1 MKFQE
6 RSIFRSVLAVV
17 KEFRKQPNS
26 GKFDCSKYK
35 HGRTIK
41 KELKNTL
48 LQSLRPFLVCYCG
61 HSHGTPATFALP
73 YFLFPDTSTSPKRLA
88 HISTVKEFYFL
99 ILILQQNIIFFCHP
113 RLRKAVN
120 KTLNLHRC
128 LNNNEISFLPSGGKI
143 HAPYNAGWG
152 VPPRV
157 WNPSFT
163 YFSWIT

>member
-157 WNPSFT
+157 
-163 YFSWIT
+163 